1 MSISTWKR
9 DGFEISTD
17 LERLDKSWLLG
28 ALAKTYWAAENTP
41 ETLWNSVQHARGYG
55 IYGPDGAQVGF
66 ARAVTDMARFAW
78 ISDVVIDDEARGRG
92 LGKWLMETMVSDP
105 ALKTVH
111 LWTLATDDAHGLY
124 EKSGFELT
132 AQSALAEQFMHLKR
146 QKM

>member
-1 MSISTWKR
+1 MSISTWKH

-17 LERLDKSWLLG
+17 LARLDKDWVLG

-41 ETLWNSVQHARGYG
+41 ETLWSSIQHARGYG
-55 IYGPDGAQVGF
+55 IYAADRAQVGF

-78 ISDVVIDDEARGRG
+78 ISDVVIDDAARGRG
-92 LGKWLMETMVSDP
+92 LGKWLIETMVNDP

-124 EKSGFELT
+124 EKSGFEVT